1 MKRKGVLITMLSVFA
16 MVLSSCGGKEKVKEK
31 EAEKPKATKIDKEI
45 QGEWMNKETGLYI
58 CLFENGESIYYIPT
72 NILQKIDSSKNEI
85 YIEFGDAKIT
95 EKEKAL
101 TVTPAKKED
110 KIVKEFSLILKD
122 GKPKVKVAEK
132 TYPMEKAKFNYIQSK
147 DYSMMSDEARDKFN
161 IQSDLLFAIH
171 AEIDNI
177 KKLDDPSKP
186 ATSKGVIETENLTVP
201 SPEGFTAKEWYEE
214 FLMQGKYDD
223 KNMCEIYI
231 KEHPLIE
238 GETFDSIY
246 EKIKE
251 IAKNKKDVK
260 TNSILGLE
268 TRAIFVKDEY
278 QNHVIVLIKYKE
290 KKNNKDYVE
299 IRIGRMSD
307 KLDPVEAFNSPK
319 IKEILN
325 GIKFK

>member
-1 MKRKGVLITMLSVFA
+1 M
-16 MVLSSCGGKEKVKEK
+16 
-31 EAEKPKATKIDKEI
+31 
-45 QGEWMNKETGLYI
+45 
-58 CLFENGESIYYIPT
+58 
-72 NILQKIDSSKNEI
+72 QKIDSSKNEI

-177 KKLDDPSKP
+177 KKLDDSSKP

-201 SPEGFTAKEWYEE
+201 SPEGFTAKE
-214 FLMQGKYDD
+214 
-223 KNMCEIYI
+223 
-231 KEHPLIE
+231 
-238 GETFDSIY
+238 
-246 EKIKE
+246 
-251 IAKNKKDVK
+251 
-260 TNSILGLE
+260 
-268 TRAIFVKDEY
+268 
-278 QNHVIVLIKYKE
+278 
-290 KKNNKDYVE
+290 
-299 IRIGRMSD
+299 
-307 KLDPVEAFNSPK
+307 
-319 IKEILN
+319 
-325 GIKFK
+325 